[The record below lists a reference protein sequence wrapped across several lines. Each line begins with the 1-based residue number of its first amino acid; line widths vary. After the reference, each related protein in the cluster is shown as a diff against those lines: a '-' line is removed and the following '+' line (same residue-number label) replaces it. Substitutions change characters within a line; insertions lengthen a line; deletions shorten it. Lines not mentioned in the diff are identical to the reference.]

1 MNSTR
6 GVTVYKIIYLIMIAA
21 APFLELKPIWTLADI
36 TNALMAFP
44 NLIALLC
51 LRKNVI
57 AETFSFFRKTEKKT
71 ENKQIK
77 EQVRTE

>member
-1 MNSTR
+1 
-6 GVTVYKIIYLIMIAA
+6 
-21 APFLELKPIWTLADI
+21 
-36 TNALMAFP
+36 MAFP

-51 LRKNVI
+51 LRKDVI
-57 AETFSFFRKTEKKT
+57 AETLSFFRKTEKKT